1 MKIEPG
7 KLYKTRGGQKA
18 RIYAVDTGETAVI
31 HGAIFFNGQW
41 GLMSWCSKGSA
52 YVNAQSHYD
61 LIEEW
66 TEPKKT
72 KELWLWVFSQPIENQ
87 YIWRRNVWTHSQWMT
102 EDEANEL
109 ARRHPQWTFHGKC
122 PNCVKP
128 FVVEE

>member
-72 KELWLWVFSQPIENQ
+72 KELWLWVFYHEVDER
-87 YIWRRNVWTHSQWMT
+87 YYLDRNWMDET
-102 EDEANEL
+102 EAKTWAEYNNL
-109 ARRHPQWTFHGKC
+109 KLVGKALFC
-122 PNCVKP
+122 KEPL
-128 FVVEE
+128 VVEE